1 MLGKWNLQ
9 LFDFDTLC
17 SNFYIIHILQ
27 KFWFSECTFCL
38 YNIVYAVNSKELLI
52 WAPSFD
58 PRPFHLWTDSWL
70 FCAVIHLP
78 DGPTATS
85 QFEHSSIPATVKK
98 LFNLE
103 SNFLTKRD
111 AWAGTF
117 ESYFNLRDSPRDDCP
132 GSHHSSSSL
141 QITFIFLMIYLFSH
155 SHFTLHNMKIISDH
169 CVAQFWNFPF
179 LLPILGYRL
188 TWIYNWITP
197 SRIQYHRHILFIG
210 GLKLKHLQSCVKKKT
225 SFINL
230 LSFWGAHV
238 PMPLLCGN
246 TVFSSF
252 LFFFYVGW
260 GQCDVPWEK
269 EYANATVYSL
279 FYHMLSLDLSILWK
293 LKASTGNL
301 CLFESVALTVTFKSC
316 LVLNCRF

>member
-1 MLGKWNLQ
+1 M
-9 LFDFDTLC
+9 
-17 SNFYIIHILQ
+17 
-27 KFWFSECTFCL
+27 
-38 YNIVYAVNSKELLI
+38 
-52 WAPSFD
+52 FD

-132 GSHHSSSSL
+132 GSHHSPSSL

-279 FYHMLSLDLSILWK
+279 FYHMLSLDLAILWK

-301 CLFESVALTVTFKSC
+301 CLFESVALTLTFKSC